1 MRENMTDDIDRII
14 EQWNRERPDLDVA
27 PMALI
32 GRLGRLREV
41 IYREQEKVF
50 ATFGLNSAGFDVLAT
65 LRRHGAPYALS
76 PGALMESMMI
86 TSGTVTNR
94 IDQLEKAGLVSREP
108 NPEDRRSMIV
118 ALTPQGL
125 TLINEAVAAHV
136 ENQHRL
142 VAGLSPEERA
152 AFNNLAQAF
161 LDVVERPG
169 HEEHYFTRSKSK
181 TAQAQ

>member
-1 MRENMTDDIDRII
+1 MHEKVPDDVDRIV
-14 EQWNRERPDLDVA
+14 EQWNRQRPDLDVA

-32 GRLGRLREV
+32 GRLARLRET
-41 IYREQEKVF
+41 IAREQEKVF
-50 ATFGLNSAGFDVLAT
+50 SRFGLNSAGFDVLAT

-76 PGALMESMMI
+76 PGALMASMMI

-118 ALTPQGL
+118 ALTPKGL
-125 TLINEAVAAHV
+125 RLIDEAVTAHV

-142 VAGLSPEERA
+142 VAQLSEGERTA
-152 AFNNLAQAF
+152 LNALARAF
-161 LDVVERPG
+161 LNRFENPKG
-169 HEEHYFTRSKSK
+169 
-181 TAQAQ
+181 